1 MLGIIKNRHIE
12 WLGTLRL
19 LPIDFL
25 EVFSFGYL
33 TISHFRIV
41 KNTVPWL
48 LSFIYFGA
56 DLLIILSLGYLDTN
70 WVGRYYAQ
78 DN

>member
-48 LSFIYFGA
+48 LSIRYLGV
-56 DLLIILSLGYLDTN
+56 DLVIVLSFGYLTAT
-70 WVGRYYAQ
+70 WVEEY
-78 DN
+78 